1 MCSLLRAG
9 TSGNLC
15 GCPGTGSRYPVGV
28 HVAGAMKKKFN
39 NKHIRVEF
47 FRHEDLNKPMVYIDL
62 HGGSSAVLSR
72 KTGLSL
78 LTG

>member
-1 MCSLLRAG
+1 
-9 TSGNLC
+9 
-15 GCPGTGSRYPVGV
+15 
-28 HVAGAMKKKFN
+28 VAGAMKKKFN